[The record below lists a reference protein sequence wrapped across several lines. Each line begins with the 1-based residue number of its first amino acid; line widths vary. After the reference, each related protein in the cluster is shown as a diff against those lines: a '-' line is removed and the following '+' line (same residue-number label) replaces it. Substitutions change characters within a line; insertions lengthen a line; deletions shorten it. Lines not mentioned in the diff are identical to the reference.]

1 MRYAEIVMAGVLAL
15 FSIYLMAKSAELPIG
30 FIRGQGPGGGA
41 WPFWLSAI
49 MLLCCGFIAFNWWR
63 KTSPPAQSDEPFLD
77 GYGWRMVGLVG
88 GGLFAF
94 IALID
99 VISMYGAIGV
109 FLLYYLRFLG
119 RHSWA
124 LSLGMALSTPI
135 LFFFFFEGAMRI
147 TMPSGMSFTDPVFD
161 FLYNII
167 Y

>member
-63 KTSPPAQSDEPFLD
+63 KTSPPAQSEEPFLD

-94 IALID
+94 I
-99 VISMYGAIGV
+99 ISFDAFAVSFMLKGPGTAPLPV
-109 FLLYYLRFLG
+109 QLYDYLRFNFTPEAAAVSTFSIL
-119 RHSWA
+119 
-124 LSLGMALSTPI
+124 LSVM
-135 LFFFFFEGAMRI
+135 
-147 TMPSGMSFTDPVFD
+147 V
-161 FLYNII
+161 II
-167 Y
+167 AADRLVGLRVERF